1 MGVSLVTAGISS
13 HHSSE
18 WPTIHGVSPR
28 ASEWLPALQE
38 RLLPTA
44 ARTVR
49 ELAQTYDPRIL
60 KDQRPRLFAREVL
73 HQRYDVGTWT
83 NTYPEALTRY
93 ALRYA
98 GVDPDTLDERE
109 REEYDEVVVRTSESD
124 TDIGSDD
131 K

>member
-1 MGVSLVTAGISS
+1 VGVSLVEPAESASHRSS
-13 HHSSE
+13 
-18 WPTIHGVSPR
+18 PTVRSVGPR
-28 ASEWLPALQE
+28 ASEWLPDLQAA
-38 RLLPTA
+38 LLPTA

-49 ELAQTYDPRIL
+49 ELAHEHDPRIL
-60 KDQRPRLFAREVL
+60 EDQRPRLFAREVL

-124 TDIGSDD
+124 TDTGSDD